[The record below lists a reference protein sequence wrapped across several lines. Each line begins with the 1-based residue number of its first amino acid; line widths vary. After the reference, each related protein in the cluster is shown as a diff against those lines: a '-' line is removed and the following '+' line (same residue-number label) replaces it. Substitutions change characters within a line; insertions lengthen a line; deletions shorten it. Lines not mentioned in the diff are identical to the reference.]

1 MAKSSSTPIE
11 FSAKAYLIGGLF
23 AWALAIVAFIS
34 ALSVHGGSARIIAL
48 VGMVFWLVISVL
60 SLRAWRAKR

>member
-1 MAKSSSTPIE
+1 MARSSSTPIE

-23 AWALAIVAFIS
+23 AWALAVVAFIS

-48 VGMVFWLVISVL
+48 GGMVFWLVISVL
-60 SLRAWRAKR
+60 SLRAWRAKK